1 MVSFRACLLAVF
13 ALVIVEA
20 KHIDYSGHK
29 VLSITP
35 KSEADLEFLHKLRND
50 YSVDLWNEPRY
61 SGIPVMTHLKPD
73 LVDAVEQA
81 LTANK
86 IDFDVA
92 FHDLQTVIDSEKVM
106 NAPSDASQAG
116 AFDFGKYNEYDKVVA
131 LIESLAANN
140 PSVAKLETVGKS
152 YENRPIYNLKISS
165 GKSDNKPAIMMECGV
180 HAREWSSVATGAYLV
195 NKLITQYGKDAQV
208 TKLVDTYE
216 FNVIVESNP
225 DGYVYTWTN
234 DRLWRKTRS
243 RSSIDW
249 LGVCRGAD
257 ANRNFDIEH
266 CGVGTSRK
274 PCDEIYCGDRP
285 FSENESRAIRDL
297 MITLGSRIKA
307 YFSIHA
313 FSQLW
318 MTPYGTTK
326 KLPPNYTELSR
337 VGQIGVAALSKKYG
351 TQYSL
356 GSIAN
361 IIYEAAGSSV
371 DYAYVKQDIK
381 IAYALELRDTGRYG
395 FFLPQNQILPTCE
408 ETFDGLMASIEALQ

>member
-1 MVSFRACLLAVF
+1 MLDFRAIFLALSAVAVTNATF
-13 ALVIVEA
+13 V
-20 KHIDYSGHK
+20 DYSGHK
-29 VLSITP
+29 VLTITP
-35 KSEADLEFLHKLRND
+35 KSEEHLEFLHKLRND

-61 SGIPVMTHLKPD
+61 ANVPVMVHLKPE
-73 LVDAVEQA
+73 LIRPVEAA
-81 LTANK
+81 LSTQN
-86 IDFDVA
+86 IEYDVA
-92 FHDLQTVIDSEKVM
+92 FYDLESVISSERLIMKT
-106 NAPSDASQAG
+106 PSNHSHADG
-116 AFDFGKYNEYDKVVA
+116 FDFGKYNEYDKVVN
-131 LIESLAANN
+131 LIESLARDY
-140 PSVAKLETVGKS
+140 PKVASLQTVGKS
-152 YENRPIYNLKISS
+152 YENRPIYALKISS
-165 GKSDNKPAIMMECGV
+165 GNSENKPAIMMECGI
-180 HAREWSSVATGAYLV
+180 HAREWSSVAAGAYLV
-195 NKLITQYGKDAQV
+195 NKLITQYGKDTQV
-208 TKLVDTYE
+208 TKLVDKYE

-225 DGYVYTWTN
+225 DGYVYTWTT

-274 PCDEIYCGDRP
+274 PCEEIYCGDRP

-297 MITLGSRIKA
+297 MVALGSRLKA

-313 FSQLW
+313 YSQLW
-318 MTPYGTTK
+318 MTPYGTSK
-326 KLPPNYTELSR
+326 KLPPNYDTLVR
-337 VGQIGVAALSKKYG
+337 VGKAGTTALAKKYG

-371 DYAYVKQDIK
+371 DYAYVKQDVK
-381 IAYALELRDTGRYG
+381 IAYALELRDTGRHG

-408 ETFDGLMASIEALQ
+408 ETFDGLMA